1 MRNSIIERNFL
12 NIPTDRTI
20 NINRNLKNYSSNNIF
35 DNNNLKIQQKP
46 TITNP
51 KTQIQNYYS
60 NLPSIIN
67 LKNQCYQYNN
77 TSRHT
82 NKSNMKEKF
91 KKFKIID
98 NKLNNPYHEEEKLLP
113 RIEDLKI
120 QLNNN
125 QNDLY
130 YDLKKKLKGK
140 AISYDEN
147 NLNKYK
153 DLNYIEDNNRI
164 KHKKKIIL
172 RNNSNFNYLTLHN
185 NKNQEYIN
193 IIKNIDSMRKDINLQ
208 FDKLYQN
215 TIKNYENLKELLLH
229 NRKEKKIIN
238 LRKKNYNIDENKK
251 ILNTNNDNISYN
263 INLNLRYN
271 NINLNK
277 DNKTIIQSNNED
289 INKEKEIEKEKNGNK
304 RKSIFLISKKLNKLF
319 NLKKNSKKNIIQH
332 NKKLDLYEKGKLEKQ
347 KLLKLIEEKLLSF
360 NKNKIIFLKPK
371 NKFRSYIYYII
382 AARRI
387 MNIKYFTY
395 KEIKYN
401 IVSYYIKNFENMD
414 LILKKL
420 VFYSIQ
426 DIYEEII
433 KNNDINI
440 NLIIEKNQNKKQEIY
455 FILQNYLE
463 RIIKGLNEKFF
474 DGTSKKMLKYLS
486 IYITNYSYIP
496 IDFFTMFELIRIKIL
511 QTGEIIDLNDNQR
524 IMILGFYIIIK
535 IMLRHLFLEM
545 NFHKNLIQNLTKKI
559 KLNIKIIVSVIYR
572 GLINLFKNECEI
584 KREIGDIEKNID
596 TTNFMKV
603 IYEKKEFIFAT
614 RHRHYLKESLICL
627 NNYINKE
634 ERIEVEL
641 NSNNDNEIN
650 ISKKRIKKIKKNKYK
665 EKKKSILKL
674 SSTEEFNLIKNEKND
689 IKQDDLGLN
698 DLNNNFETISIK
710 TNSDIAQRNKKKISN
725 QNLNIDNFKENKSL
739 IKNFSE
745 KEIEEMENIIKN
757 IQTFGDDVEI
767 YDVYLFDSV
776 LYNDIDLED
785 YYKFSEKSNF
795 DLISD
800 IKNFLIRV
808 INLIYA
814 NF

>member
-1 MRNSIIERNFL
+1 MRNSIIERNAL

-20 NINRNLKNYSSNNIF
+20 NIKRNLKNYSSNNIF
-35 DNNNLKIQQKP
+35 DNNLKILQK
-46 TITNP
+46 TNIINQ
-51 KTQIQNYYS
+51 KTKIPNFNS
-60 NLPSIIN
+60 NFPSIIN
-67 LKNQCYQYNN
+67 LKKQSYECYTPRQI
-77 TSRHT
+77 
-82 NKSNMKEKF
+82 NKSNMKENF
-91 KKFKIID
+91 KKMKIIN
-98 NKLNNPYHEEEKLLP
+98 NKINNLYNEEEKILP
-113 RIEDLKI
+113 RIEDFKNI
-120 QLNNN
+120 INNN
-125 QNDLY
+125 KNQLY
-130 YDLKKKLKGK
+130 NDLKKKLNGN
-140 AISYDEN
+140 AISYEEN
-147 NLNKYK
+147 NMNKFK
-153 DLNYIEDNNRI
+153 DFNKENNDRI
-164 KHKKKIIL
+164 KKNKKIIL
-172 RNNSNFNYLTLHN
+172 RNNSNFNYLTLN
-185 NKNQEYIN
+185 NNNNQEYIN
-193 IIKNIDSMRKDINLQ
+193 IVKNIESMRKNLNLQ
-208 FDKLYQN
+208 FDNLYQN
-215 TIKNYENLKELLLH
+215 SIKNYENLKELLLR
-229 NRKEKKIIN
+229 NTKGKNLIN
-238 LRKKNYNIDENKK
+238 LTKKNYNTDENKK
-251 ILNTNNDNISYN
+251 NINNDNISYN

-271 NINLNK
+271 NINLNR
-277 DNKTIIQSNNED
+277 DNNNIINSNNED
-289 INKEKEIEKEKNGNK
+289 INKENEKKENQ
-304 RKSIFLISKKLNKLF
+304 RKSIFIMSKKLNKL
-319 NLKKNSKKNIIQH
+319 LKLNKNTNKNIIQH
-332 NKKLDLYEKGKLEKQ
+332 NKKLDLYEKEKLHNK
-347 KLLKLIEEKLLSF
+347 KLLKKIEEKLLSF
-360 NKNKIIFLKPK
+360 NKKNKNNFLKPK

-387 MNIKYFTY
+387 MNIKYFIY
-395 KEIKYN
+395 KELKYK
-401 IVSYYIKNFENMD
+401 IVSYYIENVEDMD

-420 VFYSIQ
+420 VFYSIKN
-426 DIYEEII
+426 IYEEII
-433 KNNDINI
+433 INNDINL
-440 NLIIEKNQNKKQEIY
+440 NLIIEKNSKKKQEIY
-455 FILQNYLE
+455 FNLQNYLE
-463 RIIKGLNEKFF
+463 NIIQGLNKNFF
-474 DGTSKKMLKYLS
+474 DGTSKQMLKYLS

-496 IDFFTMFELIRIKIL
+496 SDFFTMFELVRINIL
-511 QTGEIIDLNDNQR
+511 QTGEIINLNDNQR

-535 IMLRHLFLEM
+535 IMLRYLFLEM
-545 NFHKNLIQNLTKKI
+545 NFHKYLIQNLTKKI

-674 SSTEEFNLIKNEKND
+674 SSTEEFNLIKNDKND

-785 YYKFSEKSNF
+785 YYKFSQKSNF